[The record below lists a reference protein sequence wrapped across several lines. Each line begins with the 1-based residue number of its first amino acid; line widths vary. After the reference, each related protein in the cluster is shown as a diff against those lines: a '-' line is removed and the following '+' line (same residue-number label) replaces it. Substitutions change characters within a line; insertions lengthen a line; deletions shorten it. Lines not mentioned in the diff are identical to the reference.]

1 MAFMARNIDY
11 DYVNKRINK
20 NDIWWRSHE
29 KKLYYS
35 YKNENYIIPTILL
48 DIVCFFSGGFVEGTV
63 GIILVTLGALA
74 MCHNNNVAL
83 DNNPDILKQRMY
95 ARNVAE
101 TTNFN

>member
-11 DYVNKRINK
+11 DYVNKRINENDGFWK
-20 NDIWWRSHE
+20 NDE

-83 DNNPDILKQRMY
+83 DNNPDILKQRKLY
-95 ARNVAE
+95 RE
-101 TTNFN
+101 IITKC

>member
-1 MAFMARNIDY
+1 MAFMTRNIDY
-11 DYVNKRINK
+11 DYVNKRINENDGFWK
-20 NDIWWRSHE
+20 NDE

-83 DNNPDILKQRMY
+83 DNNPDILKQRKLY
-95 ARNVAE
+95 RE
-101 TTNFN
+101 IITKC